1 MNGDRLR
8 AFVALMPD
16 AASRDALHA
25 LPVARGARRTQ
36 PEQLHVT
43 LAFLGA
49 IERDRCDALAARL
62 PALAVAHALPLQQV
76 ARLAW
81 WPSLPKAR
89 LIVAELGVEPALV
102 ALNDAL
108 VAALRDVGMP
118 TDRRP
123 FRPHVTLARL
133 PHYAVGQPAHGGE
146 LRQPVEL
153 HFEALTLFE
162 SVLSH
167 TGASHRPL
175 VSAPLALA
183 DAQGGGEGPLPA

>member
-1 MNGDRLR
+1 MDGDRLR
-8 AFVALMPD
+8 AFIALMPD

-25 LPVARGARRTQ
+25 LPVARGARRTHADH
-36 PEQLHVT
+36 LHVT

-49 IERDRCDALAARL
+49 IERGACDALAARL
-62 PALAVAHALPLQQV
+62 PGLAAAHALPLQAV
-76 ARLAW
+76 TRLAW

-108 VAALRDVGMP
+108 VAALRALGLP

-133 PHYAVGQPAHGGE
+133 PHYALGQPAHGGVLHE
-146 LRQPVEL
+146 PVAL
-153 HFEALTLFE
+153 HFDALTLFE
-162 SVLSH
+162 SQLSRE
-167 TGASHRPL
+167 GASHRPI
-175 VSAPLALA
+175 VSAPVALA
-183 DAQGGGEGPLPA
+183 DAGVRE

>member
-1 MNGDRLR
+1 MDADRLR

-25 LPVARGARRTQ
+25 LPVARGARRTH

-49 IERDRCDALAARL
+49 IERGACDALAARL
-62 PALAVAHALPLQQV
+62 PVLAAAHALPLQHV
-76 ARLAW
+76 ERLAW

-89 LIVAELGVEPALV
+89 LIVAELGAEPALV

-108 VAALRDVGMP
+108 VAALQDIGMP

-133 PHYAVGQPAHGGE
+133 PHYAVGQPAHGGALQE
-146 LRQPVEL
+146 PVALR
-153 HFEALTLFE
+153 FDALTLFE
-162 SVLSH
+162 SHLSH
-167 TGASHRPL
+167 EGASHRPI
-175 VSAPLALA
+175 VSAAIALEEA
-183 DAQGGGEGPLPA
+183 GEGN